1 MAGQTPGVTQP
12 LFLPADKPGVC
23 PRRRV
28 LHTFARCNSS
38 CSDDTDCPRNEKCCF
53 TGCGRGCLP
62 PRRSSLVPGRDTWLR
77 PVFSSSSMSSSDVC
91 HLPPVSGPC
100 SEQLQRYAYSP
111 DTGTC
116 QPFVYSGCE
125 GNANNFET
133 AEECQQ
139 VCGQPGESSGCAGPH
154 WA

>member
-1 MAGQTPGVTQP
+1 
-12 LFLPADKPGVC
+12 
-23 PRRRV
+23 
-28 LHTFARCNSS
+28 
-38 CSDDTDCPRNEKCCF
+38 
-53 TGCGRGCLP
+53 
-62 PRRSSLVPGRDTWLR
+62 
-77 PVFSSSSMSSSDVC
+77 MSSSDVC

-154 WA
+154 WAGLGCPCQGRWERRAALGHTGLDLQGLPASPQHIPRHPAHGVPGRWPAALGDLSQLAAPSWEPRALVGTG